1 MSLEKMRKQ
10 LSAEN
15 AELAAQPVKPPA
27 DKSIYV
33 HWEMAPIA
41 TATLRFLLD
50 GNTDNI
56 LFWAKCDDIKLYFE
70 GIKGKPEVGHIQVQ
84 VPCMEMFEEECPLL
98 QEVRT

>member
-70 GIKGKPEVGHIQVQ
+70 GIKDKPKVGHIQVQ
-84 VPCMEMFEEECPLL
+84 VPCIEKFEKECPLL